1 MAVFDITPD
10 DILALD
16 DKLLRELIALLCKA
30 QAQRMG
36 YSTTH
41 VTWGGE
47 QTTPDGG
54 LDVRVELP
62 AGPASGGPGIPRE
75 QTGIQVKKPDMT
87 RNDILKEMRPHGA
100 LRPVIRELA
109 ATGGAYLIA
118 CSSGTLADRGL
129 RARRDAMRAAL
140 HDCPHAEQLYTD
152 FLDRRR
158 IADWVLEHPG
168 VVLWVREKVG
178 RSLDGWKPYGPWS
191 NPVEDAS
198 AIYLVDEQIRVHFA
212 GLASPGL
219 GAGAAIDSL
228 RSTLSVGG
236 TAIRLVGLSG
246 VGKTRFVQ
254 ALFDPKIG
262 ANALPESLAVY
273 VDQGTDSSPTPT
285 PTSMAT
291 TLMAQRN
298 RAILIVDNC
307 SSQLHEELVLTCG
320 HPGSC
325 VSLVTV
331 EYDVRDDLPERTQ
344 VVTIDTAS
352 TALIAHLIRLRHP
365 SVSVPNA
372 RTIADAADGNAR
384 MALAIAS
391 SVDATETLAV
401 FTRTQ
406 LFERLFWQRH
416 QQDPALLRAAQAC
429 SLVYSFQGE
438 LLEGDNA
445 ELPVLAALANTT
457 VDELYAHVQS
467 LIDRGLVQ
475 RRSTWRAV
483 LPHALGNHLATQ
495 AIRQVPAQRLQA
507 QLVDCMNKRLR
518 SSFAHRLSYLH
529 ASEEAVRLCT
539 SWLAPSGWLGDVGE
553 FGHSEHEAL
562 RYVAPVVPERVLAL
576 LESAVLP
583 TTNKKIFIWL
593 RHVPL
598 IRSLAYEAPLFER
611 CVRILEQ
618 IVVYQVEAG
627 RPIPQTV
634 RDILLSFFQRALSG
648 THASPAARTA
658 MIARW
663 LNADNV
669 TLQELGRRALER
681 ALQIHISSNAS
692 HAFGARPRDYGYQPQ
707 TVEQESDWFAG
718 LLALLDQHIRAE
730 TVHAIFARELLARN
744 LGALWGIAPLRE
756 PLGRQFRNI
765 AGGRFWKDGW
775 AAAHSV
781 AVRYSNDSAALPI
794 LQALESDLAP
804 KDLQSEVLS
813 VLVRG
818 SVPAIGRLKGEDWE
832 QYEMRMAA
840 ASEELGERA
849 AVRLDVLAEVA
860 PQLLV
865 APEGRIELFGRGLGR
880 RAPDLSAAWSSLIT
894 AVITTPIERLIP
906 SLPRGFIYEVSKRD
920 PEVVQTWLDECLTD
934 KHTVVILL
942 ALHDALG
949 WDEVGL
955 ARTTR
960 ALQENVIPIAEY
972 RYLASAAR
980 ASLSTQCQA
989 VSVMLEVLTR
999 PGGFSSVL
1007 DALFGWLNIFHDRY
1021 EVVAELLGPVC
1032 RATLVHPETA
1042 LCSSE
1047 KDHLLGRVADIGLAC
1062 PDGAAV
1068 ARHMARAYRH
1078 ALKEAPHYDWSLPEI
1093 LGAMFRHQTCATLD
1107 GFYVDDAEWAVA
1119 LRMLFDRAGNGLSL
1133 IDAINFEQML
1143 EWSLVD
1149 MLPRSAFLLS
1159 FIPVVEPAVTAGR
1172 TVLTRH
1178 ARGLLDGSPAPS
1190 QTLDSIIDRFVP
1202 RSWNGS
1208 LAEIVAINATALDD
1222 VTGLFDTPFQAA
1234 AQQARQRVLE
1244 IVERERATERY
1255 RERDRDERFE

>member
-62 AGPASGGPGIPRE
+62 AGAASGGPGIPRE

-87 RNDILKEMRPHGA
+87 RNEILKEMRPHGV

-109 ATGGAYLIA
+109 AAGGAYLIA

-129 RARRDAMRAAL
+129 RERRYAMRAAL
-140 HDCPHAEQLYTD
+140 RECPHADQLYTD

-158 IADWVLEHPG
+158 ITDWVLEHPG
-168 VVLWVREKVG
+168 VVLWVREQVG
-178 RSLDGWKPYGPWS
+178 RPLHGWKPYGPWS
-191 NPVEDAS
+191 NPLEDTS
-198 AIYLVDEQIRVHFA
+198 ATYLVDERIRVHIA
-212 GLASPGL
+212 GLASPGM

-228 RSTLSVGG
+228 RTTLSAGG

-254 ALFDPKIG
+254 ALFDSKVG
-262 ANALPESLAVY
+262 GNALPESLAVY
-273 VDQGTDSSPTPT
+273 VDLGTDPSPT

-307 SSQLHEELVLTCG
+307 SSQLHEELVLTCSR
-320 HPGSC
+320 PGSC

-372 RTIADAADGNAR
+372 QTIADAADGNAR
-384 MALAIAS
+384 VALAIAS
-391 SVDATETLAV
+391 TVSATDTLAV

-416 QQDPALLRAAQAC
+416 QHDPALLRAAQAC

-507 QLVDCMNKRLR
+507 QLVDCVNKRLR

-539 SWLAPSGWLGDVGE
+539 SWLAPGGWLGEIGE
-553 FGHSEHEAL
+553 FGRSEHEAL

-583 TTNKKIFIWL
+583 TANEKIFIWL
-593 RHVPL
+593 RHVAL

-648 THASPAARTA
+648 THATPAERTG

-663 LNADNV
+663 LDADNV

-681 ALQIHISSNAS
+681 ALQVHISSNAS
-692 HAFGARPRDYGYQPQ
+692 HAFGARPRDYGCQPQ
-707 TVEQESDWFAG
+707 TVEQEADWFAG

-730 TVHAIFARELLARN
+730 TVHASFAKELLARN

-756 PLGRQFRNI
+756 QLGRQFRNI

-775 AAAHSV
+775 AAAHSA

-804 KDLQSEVLS
+804 TDLQSEVLS
-813 VLVRG
+813 ILVRG
-818 SVPAIGRLKGEDWE
+818 AVPAIGRLKGEDWE

-840 ASEELGERA
+840 ASEQLGERA
-849 AVRLDVLAEVA
+849 AVRLDVLAELA

-865 APEGRIELFGRGLGR
+865 VPEGRIELFGRGVGR
-880 RAPDLSAAWSSLIT
+880 HASDLSAAWSSLIT
-894 AVITTPIERLIP
+894 AVIATPIDRLVP

-920 PEVVQTWLDECLTD
+920 PEAVQTWLDACLTD
-934 KHTVVILL
+934 KHTVAMLL
-942 ALHDALG
+942 ALHDAVG

-955 ARTTR
+955 ARIAR
-960 ALQENVIPIAEY
+960 ALQDNVIPIAEY

-980 ASLSTQCQA
+980 ASLSTQRQA

-1032 RATLVHPETA
+1032 RATLAHPETA

-1047 KDHLLGRVADIGLAC
+1047 KDYILGSVADIGLSC

-1068 ARHMARAYRH
+1068 ARHMALAYRNV
-1078 ALKEAPHYDWSLPEI
+1078 LQEDPHYDWSLPEI
-1093 LGAMFRHQTCATLD
+1093 LGAMFRHQTYATLD
-1107 GFYVDDAEWAVA
+1107 GFYADDAEWAVA
-1119 LRMLFDRAGNGLSL
+1119 LRMLFDRAGDSLSL

-1143 EWSLVD
+1143 DWSRVD

-1172 TVLTRH
+1172 AVLTRH

-1190 QTLDSIIDRFVP
+1190 QTLDSIIDHFVP

-1222 VTGLFDTPFQAA
+1222 VMGLFDAPFQAA
-1234 AQQARQRVLE
+1234 AQQARRRILE
-1244 IVERERATERY
+1244 IVERERAAERIQ
-1255 RERDRDERFE
+1255 ERDRDERFE